1 MVDKLKF
8 IETMAPYA
16 QAHQEHFFP
25 SITLAQ
31 QILESG
37 WGESTLAKE
46 ANNYWG
52 RKEDNPNVEAYVVKT
67 QEADKDGNFYT
78 IEARFRIYKD
88 LDEGF
93 KDHDTIM
100 TRSPW
105 YENYYKDA
113 LNAKTPKEQAEG
125 LTGTYATDPG
135 YANKLMNIIETY
147 DLTKYDTQPIQD
159 TDGKPD
165 NVAIMPD
172 GTRIVFQ

>member
-1 MVDKLKF
+1 MVDKTEF

-16 QAHQEHFFP
+16 QSHQEHFFP

-31 QILESG
+31 SALESS

-67 QEADKDGNFYT
+67 QEADSEGNFYT

-147 DLTKYDTQPIQD
+147 DLTKYDTQPTQD
-159 TDGKPD
+159 IDGKPD

>member
-1 MVDKLKF
+1 M
-8 IETMAPYA
+8 
-16 QAHQEHFFP
+16 
-25 SITLAQ
+25 
-31 QILESG
+31 
-37 WGESTLAKE
+37 
-46 ANNYWG
+46 N
-52 RKEDNPNVEAYVVKT
+52 T

-105 YENYYKDA
+105 YESYYKDA

-135 YANKLMNIIETY
+135 YANKLMNIIDAY

>member
-1 MVDKLKF
+1 MIDRTKF

-31 QILESG
+31 TILESA

-52 RKEDNPNVEAYVVKT
+52 RKEDNPNVEAYVVNT

-78 IEARFRIYKD
+78 IEARFRVYKD

-105 YENYYKDA
+105 YESYYKDA

-135 YANKLMNIIETY
+135 YANKLMNIIDAY
-147 DLTKYDTQPIQD
+147 NLTKYDTQPSQD